1 MQHQNRFTLSG
12 AAGAL
17 LLSLPILASADS
29 FTIDERHTFP
39 SFEISHIG
47 FSTQRGRF
55 DKTTGNIQLD
65 ALKKTGGIHVVI
77 DADSIDT
84 GLTELEERLKKD
96 DFFNTAKYPTIT
108 YDADRIAFEG
118 DKPVRAEGTLTL
130 LGVSKPV
137 ALAIGHFHC
146 GVHPISKK
154 NVCGADAAGT
164 IRRSDFGMNAFLP
177 AVGDEV
183 KLLIQV
189 EGFKD

>member
-1 MQHQNRFTLSG
+1 MPHQNRFTLSK
-12 AAGAL
+12 AIGAL
-17 LLSLPILASADS
+17 LLSLPLLASADS

-55 DKTTGNIQLD
+55 DKTTGKIQLD
-65 ALKKTGGIHVVI
+65 AQKKTGNIHVVI
-77 DADSIDT
+77 DADSINT

-96 DFFNTAKYPTIT
+96 DFFNTAKYPTLT
-108 YDADRIAFEG
+108 YDADKVVFEG
-118 DKPVRAEGTLTL
+118 DRPVRAEGTLTL

-137 ALAIGHFHC
+137 TLAIEHFHC
-146 GVHPISKK
+146 GIHPIGKK

-164 IRRSDFGMNAFLP
+164 IKRSDFGMNAFLP

-183 KLLIQV
+183 KLVIQV